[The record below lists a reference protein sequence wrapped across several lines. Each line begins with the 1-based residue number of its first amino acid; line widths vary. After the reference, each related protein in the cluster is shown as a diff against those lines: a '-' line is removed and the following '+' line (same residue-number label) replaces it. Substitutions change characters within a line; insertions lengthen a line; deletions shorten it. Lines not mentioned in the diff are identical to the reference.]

1 MQPYIYHLQRSLYRQ
16 QMERQNN
23 KIQIDEDAKKVIGI
37 DFSKERSIFGIE
49 KNGPKP
55 REELRNKTFYF

>member
-1 MQPYIYHLQRSLYRQ
+1 
-16 QMERQNN
+16 MERQNN
-23 KIQIDEDAKKVIGI
+23 KIQIDEDAQKVIGI

-55 REELRNKTFYF
+55 REELRNKTFCF